1 MRILTYCNAGALATA
16 GYGTA
21 LGVIRSASR
30 DFKNI
35 SVYACETRPYLQGAR
50 LTAWELMQDK
60 IPVTLMADNMVGY
73 AMDQGLIDMVVVGT
87 DRVAAN
93 GDVANKIGTYT
104 VATMASVMPFR
115 FMWRAQSRQLIFQPP
130 LVILF
135 QLSSAHRR
143 NSLGIRTN
151 NGRHLK

>member
-1 MRILTYCNAGALATA
+1 
-16 GYGTA
+16 
-21 LGVIRSASR
+21 
-30 DFKNI
+30 
-35 SVYACETRPYLQGAR
+35 
-50 LTAWELMQDK
+50 MQDK
-60 IPVTLMADNMVGY
+60 IPVTLMADMVGW
-73 AMDQGLIDMVVVGT
+73 MDQGLIDMVVVGT
-87 DRVAAN
+87 TELQAN
-93 GDVANKIGTYT
+93 GDVANKIEPTRSRRWP
-104 VATMASVMPFR
+104 SVMPFR